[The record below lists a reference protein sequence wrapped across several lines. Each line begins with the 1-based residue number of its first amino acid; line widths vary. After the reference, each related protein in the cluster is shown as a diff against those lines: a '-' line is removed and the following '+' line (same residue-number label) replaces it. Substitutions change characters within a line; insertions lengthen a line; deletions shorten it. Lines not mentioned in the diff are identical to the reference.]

1 MPICRRTAHERLLG
15 MEYNKAMRTEPTDL
29 LRDALALPAEARAAL
44 IDSLL
49 ESLDVDADDVEV
61 DGNAQEA
68 WRDEIHRR
76 LQQIDTETVRMIP
89 WDDARHALRSGL
101 QR

>member
-1 MPICRRTAHERLLG
+1 MAYDRTL
-15 MEYNKAMRTEPTDL
+15 KAEPTDL
-29 LRDALALPAEARAAL
+29 LKDALALPPEARAAL

-49 ESLDVDADDVEV
+49 ESLDVDADHVEL
-61 DGNAQEA
+61 DRNAQEA
-68 WRDEIHRR
+68 WRDEIHLR
-76 LQQIDTETVRMIP
+76 LQQIDTAAVCMIP

>member
-1 MPICRRTAHERLLG
+1 
-15 MEYNKAMRTEPTDL
+15 MRTEPADL
-29 LRDALALPAEARAAL
+29 RRDALALPAEARAAL

-49 ESLDVDADDVEV
+49 ESLEVDADHVEVAV

-68 WRDEIHRR
+68 WRDEIQRR
-76 LQQIDTETVRMIP
+76 IQQIDTETVRMIP

>member
-1 MPICRRTAHERLLG
+1 
-15 MEYNKAMRTEPTDL
+15 MEHTKAMRTEPADL
-29 LRDALALPAEARAAL
+29 LGDALALSAEARAAL

-49 ESLDVDADDVEV
+49 ESLDVDADDAEVE
-61 DGNAQEA
+61 GNAQEG

-76 LQQIDTETVRMIP
+76 LQQIDSETAGMIP

>member
-1 MPICRRTAHERLLG
+1 MA
-15 MEYNKAMRTEPTDL
+15 YNKAMRTEPADL
-29 LRDALALPAEARAAL
+29 LRDALSLPAEARAAL